1 MKSFPTDLKARINL
15 MPTLQEELNHIRANF
30 EKSVPVNT
38 LRIMHRA
45 TRDLK
50 NSGIMDKVAKIGDT
64 APDFELK
71 NQDDHIIRL
80 NDFLADGPL
89 VLSFFRGQW

>member
-1 MKSFPTDLKARINL
+1 MRSFQNKIEQGKNSVT
-15 MPTLQEELNHIRANF
+15 TLQQKLNHLKANF
-30 EKSVPVNT
+30 EKSAPENVLT
-38 LRIMHRA
+38 IMHRA
-45 TRDLK
+45 TRNLK

-71 NQDDHIIRL
+71 NNDDKIVRL
-80 NDFLADGPL
+80 KNVLAERPL